1 MGERIGI
8 AAGVGDLMA
17 ELYAIPML
25 RPQLQYE
32 IESLFGLPLGFE
44 LRDYVLRLT
53 ARDES
58 APGELLISNHGRGIQ
73 YFVALFFYLYHPRVR
88 VILID
93 EPENSL
99 HPQLQRALLQRIR
112 TVAREHNKQI
122 FIATH
127 SPIFALPRT
136 TDDLEGIFVLR
147 RTASTPRIVNLS
159 SAVPEPGDERRRFES
174 YLPNLDPAI
183 TEVFFSKA
191 ALIVEGQTERQFLYH
206 IASKTGRD
214 PAGLGVSI
222 IEAGGLA
229 LMPSLLRIA
238 RSMALPWR
246 AVCDL
251 DLLTSKK
258 TSFNSYRDD
267 FSALLGSSVELCSS
281 EPMVA
286 EKRNR
291 LRSSGIFVTTK
302 LGLEYFYRSK
312 TATEY
317 LMQSDIK
324 PADKGWLMAEEV
336 RHLESASMSIPDI
349 ESAYGE
355 YIEPL
360 KEVMMDASDISGRRR
375 SEEELVM
382 DLLFD
387 DADQIHRRVH
397 RERLSEKELQEYLN
411 ATEAL
416 SEYSLQF
423 TSSDEYTLTWSAPR
437 GGKYRIRCAGQ
448 RFYVEHANKDEVTY
462 SVLREATVGEVK
474 T

>member
-1 MGERIGI
+1 
-8 AAGVGDLMA
+8 
-17 ELYAIPML
+17 
-25 RPQLQYE
+25 
-32 IESLFGLPLGFE
+32 
-44 LRDYVLRLT
+44 
-53 ARDES
+53 
-58 APGELLISNHGRGIQ
+58 
-73 YFVALFFYLYHPRVR
+73 
-88 VILID
+88 
-93 EPENSL
+93 
-99 HPQLQRALLQRIR
+99 
-112 TVAREHNKQI
+112 
-122 FIATH
+122 
-127 SPIFALPRT
+127 
-136 TDDLEGIFVLR
+136 
-147 RTASTPRIVNLS
+147 
-159 SAVPEPGDERRRFES
+159 
-174 YLPNLDPAI
+174 
-183 TEVFFSKA
+183 
-191 ALIVEGQTERQFLYH
+191 
-206 IASKTGRD
+206 
-214 PAGLGVSI
+214 
-222 IEAGGLA
+222 
-229 LMPSLLRIA
+229 
-238 RSMALPWR
+238 
-246 AVCDL
+246 
-251 DLLTSKK
+251 
-258 TSFNSYRDD
+258 
-267 FSALLGSSVELCSS
+267 
-281 EPMVA
+281 
-286 EKRNR
+286 
-291 LRSSGIFVTTK
+291 
-302 LGLEYFYRSK
+302 
-312 TATEY
+312 
-317 LMQSDIK
+317 MQSDIK